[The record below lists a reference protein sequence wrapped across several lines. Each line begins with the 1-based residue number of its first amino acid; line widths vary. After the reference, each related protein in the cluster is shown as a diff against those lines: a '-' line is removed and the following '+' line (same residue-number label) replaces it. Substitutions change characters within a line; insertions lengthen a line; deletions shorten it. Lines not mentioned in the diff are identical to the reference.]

1 MMKTPLEILTKKQAK
16 FFFGKLHLLSNEE
29 MILTLR
35 SMCFYS
41 KAFFAWYVCVRWT
54 SDKKTGKRF
63 RSPKFHKML
72 WTLSSLGI
80 DCLCI
85 VSRGFGKTTAMKIDV
100 LHSMCFQTEQSTL
113 YIAAKGLGEEIVGD
127 IRFEI
132 ETNSKIHLLFGSLMP
147 KDTVLG
153 DSGKRW
159 RQRQLQLGSGISLET
174 ITKGEPIRGKR
185 PTRVIVDDPQEIK
198 DVRNPRIA
206 EEFWVWFWTS
216 VYNSLNPGQSSV
228 FILGTII
235 SDNCFVNLIRGE
247 AEQKNIRV
255 VEYAAIKDFDTKGFD
270 GELLWPERWTKE
282 MLEERYE
289 KIGKDNF
296 LQEFQNIARPF
307 KGSMVFRNIDRLK
320 VVNSIGF
327 FGSFEL
333 FVDFT
338 DDEFQFKQMHIGGDT
353 SEGSA
358 SSDYQSIVG
367 RSETGA
373 LLFQLRALIPQ
384 DVLVKEFDEF
394 IRWVMSQQK
403 QLRIAIN
410 IEINS
415 AHVFMDHAKKYTW
428 FRLMRHRKVYD
439 GFTNKTRDEP
449 GFRTTASTKPILMAS
464 LQDYIDAGMEVTK
477 IMLEEIN
484 KFVFNEKGQMG
495 SLPGTHDDTVIAN
508 ATSCDSIKRG
518 NPGDMTNFFGTR
530 K

>member
-1 MMKTPLEILTKKQAK
+1 
-16 FFFGKLHLLSNEE
+16 
-29 MILTLR
+29 
-35 SMCFYS
+35 
-41 KAFFAWYVCVRWT
+41 
-54 SDKKTGKRF
+54 
-63 RSPKFHKML
+63 
-72 WTLSSLGI
+72 
-80 DCLCI
+80 
-85 VSRGFGKTTAMKIDV
+85 MKIDV

-307 KGSMVFRNIDRLK
+307 AGSYVLRNLERLK
-320 VVNSIGF
+320 VVEPIGYYDHF
-327 FGSFEL
+327 LL
-333 FVDFT
+333 FKDILSKDFKY
-338 DDEFQFKQMHIGGDT
+338 KQLHIGGDF
-353 SEGSA
+353 SQGSA
-358 SSDYQSIVG
+358 TSDYQVLEG
-367 RSETGA
+367 RFENGD
-373 LLFQLRALIPQ
+373 LLFQNRILMPQ
-384 DVLVKEFDEF
+384 EQLEKEFDEF
-394 IRWVMSQQK
+394 ILWLMK
-403 QLRIAIN
+403 NTKLNIAIN
-410 IEINS
+410 PEVNT
-415 AHVFMDHAKKYTW
+415 ADVFMNQAKNRSW
-428 FRLMRHRKVYD
+428 FRLMRHRMVYD
-439 GFTNKTRDEP
+439 GFTTKMRQEP
-449 GFRTTASTKPILMAS
+449 GFRTSATTKGILMS
-464 LQDYIDAGMEVTK
+464 CLQGFIDIGMEVTK
-477 IMLEEIN
+477 IQKTEFE
-484 KFVFNEKGQMG
+484 KFVFDEKQRMTA
-495 SLPGTHDDTVIAN
+495 LPGHHDDTVIAA
-508 ATSCDSIKRG
+508 ATACESISRGNPADSIK
-518 NPGDMTNFFGTR
+518 FFG
-530 K
+530 